1 MNGHALRLGA
11 PTVSPPRILIADDAP
26 TVGLLVTRTLEAL
39 GWDVVTVTD
48 GVAAYE
54 EGSRGDFDLAVL
66 DHFMPGMSSAEIL
79 ARWKREGVGIPV
91 IVLSGLDDPES
102 IVDLLELG
110 AVDFLR
116 KPFNPRELAARVRIH
131 LGI

>member
-1 MNGHALRLGA
+1 MSPLI
-11 PTVSPPRILIADDAP
+11 PPRILVADDAP
-26 TVGLLVTRTLEAL
+26 TVGLLVSRTLETF
-39 GWDVVTVTD
+39 GWEVVSVAD

-54 EGSRGDFDLAVL
+54 AGIRETPDLAVL

-79 ARWKREGVGIPV
+79 TRWRREGLTVPV
-91 IVLSGLDDPES
+91 IIVSSLDDAES
-102 IVDLLELG
+102 IADLLELG

-131 LGI
+131 LGL